1 MKKVE
6 AIVSPARL
14 ETVREALL
22 ARGVPALSLTEVHG
36 ISHEPMATGYYRG
49 TRYDVDLHPK
59 LKLEIVVRDEDAIP
73 VAYAI
78 MDAARTGRV
87 GDGKVM
93 LYPVDDAV
101 RIRTGEHGVAA
112 IHDGVGSL
120 GEPPGQGRLVALG

>member
-36 ISHEPMATGYYRG
+36 IGHEPMATGYYRG

-120 GEPPGQGRLVALG
+120 GEPPAQGRLVALG